1 MPFYTQLQKRFGVFR
16 VNKNVF
22 FLKQF
27 DHSNYQ
33 FTDKIQLFF
42 QSSLKGVF
50 FQTFWKKNIQLHHF
64 LELFFLFELETSN
77 VGLFLYVFF
86 SFFFLFLFFFNC
98 AKCQQKPHKFDMRY
112 FIRTISKGWTLIKC
126 VISSLYNLA
135 ETLHIYG
142 KNSKDTHVAKN

>member
-1 MPFYTQLQKRFGVFR
+1 MNFDT
-16 VNKNVF
+16 F
-22 FLKQF
+22 FFQNNLI
-27 DHSNYQ
+27 
-33 FTDKIQLFF
+33 IQNISSQIKLSCFF

-50 FQTFWKKNIQLHHF
+50 FLDLLEKKNIQLHHF
-64 LELFFLFELETSN
+64 LELFFLFEFETSN
-77 VGLFLYVFF
+77 FGLFLYI
-86 SFFFLFLFFFNC
+86 FFFLFFNC